1 MAAKMKSLVTVREEK
16 AMGAVDMN
24 RMLTAGMGTGFVY
37 ALCRLMQVGILMI
50 PAVFIS
56 FFFFVWLTGRRGGI
70 PRYML
75 FVYSWQAKLMIA
87 ARRNPASLAGRIA
100 KFAGWDVSSIIVNG
114 DSLYTASVGTSI
126 DDNMT
131 GLEILDTDSLD
142 AGGFEIVADDDLFIT
157 VDSQHLVDDKG
168 KPQLH
173 DQAQG

>member
-1 MAAKMKSLVTVREEK
+1 MAARIKSLVTVREEK

-37 ALCRLMQVGILMI
+37 AICRLMQVGILMI

-56 FFFFVWLTGRRGGI
+56 FFFFVWLTGRQGGVS
-70 PRYML
+70 RYMV
-75 FVYSWQAKLMIA
+75 FVYSWQARLMIA

-100 KFAGWDVSSIIVNG
+100 KLAGWDISSIIVNG
-114 DSLYTASVGTSI
+114 DSLYTTSVGTSV

-157 VDSQHLVDDKG
+157 VDPQHVVEDNM
-168 KPQLH
+168 KP
-173 DQAQG
+173 

>member
-1 MAAKMKSLVTVREEK
+1 MAARMKSLVTVREEK

-37 ALCRLMQVGILMI
+37 AICRLMQVGILMI
-50 PAVFIS
+50 PAVLIS
-56 FFFFVWLTGRRGGI
+56 FFFFVWLTGRQGGV
-70 PRYML
+70 PRYMV

-87 ARRNPASLAGRIA
+87 ARRNPASIAGRIA
-100 KFAGWDVSSIIVNG
+100 KVAGWDVTTIIVNG
-114 DSLYTASVGTSI
+114 DSLYTASVGTSV

-157 VDSQHLVDDKG
+157 VDPQQVVADKH
-168 KPQLH
+168 KP
-173 DQAQG
+173 

>member
-1 MAAKMKSLVTVREEK
+1 MAARMKSLVTVREEK

-37 ALCRLMQVGILMI
+37 AMCRLMQVGILMI
-50 PAVFIS
+50 PAILFS
-56 FFFFVWLTGRRGGI
+56 FFFFVWLTGRKGGV
-70 PRYML
+70 PRYMV

-87 ARRNPASLAGRIA
+87 ARRNPASLSGRIA
-100 KFAGWDVSSIIVNG
+100 KLAGWDVTTIIVNG
-114 DSLYTASVGTSI
+114 DSIYTASVGTSV

-157 VDSQHLVDDKG
+157 VDPQQVIEDKR
-168 KPQLH
+168 KL
-173 DQAQG
+173 

>member
-1 MAAKMKSLVTVREEK
+1 MAARMKSLVTVREEK

-37 ALCRLMQVGILMI
+37 AMCRLMQVGILMI
-50 PAVFIS
+50 PAVLIS
-56 FFFFVWLTGRRGGI
+56 FFFVWLTGRKGGV
-70 PRYML
+70 PRYMV

-87 ARRNPASLAGRIA
+87 ARRNPASLAGRMA
-100 KFAGWDVSSIIVNG
+100 KLAGWDISTIIVNG
-114 DSLYTASVGTSI
+114 DSLYTASVGTSV

-157 VDSQHLVDDKG
+157 VDPQEVIEDKR
-168 KPQLH
+168 KP
-173 DQAQG
+173 

>member
-1 MAAKMKSLVTVREEK
+1 MAARIKSLVTVREEK

-37 ALCRLMQVGILMI
+37 AICRLMQVGILMI

-56 FFFFVWLTGRRGGI
+56 FFFFVWLTGRQGGVS
-70 PRYML
+70 RYMV
-75 FVYSWQAKLMIA
+75 FVYSWQARLMIA

-100 KFAGWDVSSIIVNG
+100 KLAGWDISTIIVNG
-114 DSLYTASVGTSI
+114 DSLYTTSVGTSV

-157 VDSQHLVDDKG
+157 VDPHHVVEDNM
-168 KPQLH
+168 KP
-173 DQAQG
+173 